1 MLSQNYQTDLQMY
14 MWLFICVTDNWY
26 VRRNIPPKRP
36 SACEHGVLR
45 DNVACARPCDSKVQN
60 NKTSHDEPWTDRC
73 PTGRRAMPTAASRHN
88 LDCLRDNANRSVT
101 AMEATH
107 LSRFYMPQQMRA
119 VSGSRPTSALRR
131 VQLTSYDRDGGR
143 SKLRIRSESCPDLP
157 GTGHGVT
164 FAWYSR
170 ARHQVGEGVGEV
182 ETHCG

>member
-1 MLSQNYQTDLQMY
+1 MDGSLPDWPQGDANCGFAAQPGLS
-14 MWLFICVTDNWY
+14 
-26 VRRNIPPKRP
+26 
-36 SACEHGVLR
+36 AG
-45 DNVACARPCDSKVQN
+45 
-60 NKTSHDEPWTDRC
+60 
-73 PTGRRAMPTAASRHN
+73 
-88 LDCLRDNANRSVT
+88 NRSVT

-119 VSGSRPTSALRR
+119 VSWSALRR

-157 GTGHGVT
+157 GTGHSVT